1 MAVFI
6 KKSKVAEQNR
16 PDVPIVKKMVF
27 PQDFLAINK
36 IGCFALWLSDDN
48 YS

>member
-6 KKSKVAEQNR
+6 KKPKVAEQNR
-16 PDVPIVKKMVF
+16 PDVPVVKKMVF
-27 PQDFLAINK
+27 TQDFLSISK